1 MENIQKNMG
10 SPFSSAFNFVD
21 KDHDSKI
28 NILELKAALEKL
40 EMNPSDTELQEVIKK
55 YGDSSSETIN
65 YAGFQ
70 KHIDEILSK
79 FVLVDNF
86 GGDLTVEQ
94 YIMAV
99 FDKQGTGLM
108 SFEQLQIAL
117 ALASN
122 NMAEVKVKDLLKK
135 YDGNTDGLL
144 TYEEFQTL
152 LKTEC
157 GGKNLDYLIW
167 GWPKD
172 E

>member
-1 MENIQKNMG
+1 
-10 SPFSSAFNFVD
+10 
-21 KDHDSKI
+21 
-28 NILELKAALEKL
+28 
-40 EMNPSDTELQEVIKK
+40 
-55 YGDSSSETIN
+55 
-65 YAGFQ
+65 
-70 KHIDEILSK
+70 
-79 FVLVDNF
+79 
-86 GGDLTVEQ
+86 
-94 YIMAV
+94 V